1 MVIRKVGVVGCGLM
15 GHGIVQI
22 AAQGGCEVTALET
35 EQRFL
40 DSGLARIDKSL
51 AKLAE
56 KAVEKGK
63 ATPEVAKAEA
73 QKTRARIK
81 GSLDKQDLADCDLVV
96 EAIVEDLAVKKKLF
110 AELGKICKPATIL
123 ASNTSSF
130 PIAEM
135 GAASGRPQNMVGLHF
150 FNPVQLMRLVEVVR
164 TDKTSD
170 EAFAAARA
178 FGEACGKTPVSCK
191 DTPGFVVNRL
201 LVPYMVQAMQ
211 MLERGDATK
220 EDIDTAMKLY
230 EAAPTDKPADDDFA
244 AARAFGESV
253 GKTPVS
259 CKDTPGFVVN
269 RLLVPYMV
277 QSLLMLERGDASKED
292 IDAAMQFGCGYPMG
306 PITLTDYVGLDTTLY
321 ILRGWVERYPT
332 EPAFQIPHIL
342 EQKVAQGKLG
352 RKTGEGF
359 YKWEGDKKT

>member
-1 MVIRKVGVVGCGLM
+1 
-15 GHGIVQI
+15 
-22 AAQGGCEVTALET
+22 
-35 EQRFL
+35 
-40 DSGLARIDKSL
+40 
-51 AKLAE
+51 
-56 KAVEKGK
+56 
-63 ATPEVAKAEA
+63 
-73 QKTRARIK
+73 
-81 GSLDKQDLADCDLVV
+81 VV

-220 EDIDTAMKLY
+220 EDIDTAMKL
-230 EAAPTDKPADDDFA
+230 
-244 AARAFGESV
+244 
-253 GKTPVS
+253 
-259 CKDTPGFVVN
+259 
-269 RLLVPYMV
+269 
-277 QSLLMLERGDASKED
+277 
-292 IDAAMQFGCGYPMG
+292 GCGYPMG
-306 PITLTDYVGLDTTLY
+306 PIELTDYVGLDTTLS
-321 ILRGWVERYPT
+321 IVEGWTERYPDD
-332 EPAFQIPHIL
+332 PAFAVPKLL
-342 EQKVAQGKLG
+342 EQKVREGKLG
-352 RKTGEGF
+352 RKSGEGF
-359 YKWEGDKKT
+359 YAWEGDKRQ